1 MEARELEVLR
11 VGVLGE
17 SGVGKAALARRFA
30 GEAARRAVSIAGEAP
45 VLAEV
50 SVGDAAAGLGRA
62 PAALPPEALVLVY
75 VYDITDE
82 ASFGAAERG
91 LGRAAAQGATAVAL
105 VGNKCDKAAER
116 AVPVRRGMEA
126 AIRHGASFLE
136 TSGKDGTNV
145 DDAFCDALH
154 RAATRARRAPP
165 PPDVDGGPAAARI
178 SAALQRLGIA
188 AETAVR
194 VVGQL
199 KPKAAEDGLK
209 CVELAMATQWE
220 AAPGGEAQSE
230 AALVESLAACG
241 IREDVAR
248 RVVQQVAVPS
258 QVTDGLRLMELAMAT
273 QWAQT

>member
-62 PAALPPEALVLVY
+62 PAALLY

-82 ASFGAAERG
+82 ASFELAEG
-91 LGRAAAQGATAVAL
+91 WLARAAGKAAAVAL

-116 AVPVRRGMEA
+116 AVPARRGMDA
-126 AIRHGASFLE
+126 ALRNGASFLE

-165 PPDVDGGPAAARI
+165 PPDADGGPAAARI

-188 AETAVR
+188 AETAGR

-230 AALVESLAACG
+230 AALVDSLAVCG

>member
-1 MEARELEVLR
+1 ME
-11 VGVLGE
+11 
-17 SGVGKAALARRFA
+17 AALA
-30 GEAARRAVSIAGEAP
+30 
-45 VLAEV
+45 
-50 SVGDAAAGLGRA
+50 
-62 PAALPPEALVLVY
+62 
-75 VYDITDE
+75 
-82 ASFGAAERG
+82 
-91 LGRAAAQGATAVAL
+91 
-105 VGNKCDKAAER
+105 
-116 AVPVRRGMEA
+116 
-126 AIRHGASFLE
+126 HGASFLE

-165 PPDVDGGPAAARI
+165 PPDADGGPAAARI

-188 AETAVR
+188 AETARR

-220 AAPGGEAQSE
+220 AETGGEAQSE

>member
-62 PAALPPEALVLVY
+62 PAALV
-75 VYDITDE
+75 VYDITDV
-82 ASFGAAERG
+82 ASFELAEG
-91 LGRAAAQGATAVAL
+91 WLARAAGKGAAVAL

-116 AVPVRRGMEA
+116 AVPTRQGMEA
-126 AIRHGASFLE
+126 ALAHGASFLE

-165 PPDVDGGPAAARI
+165 PPDADGGPAAARI

-188 AETAVR
+188 AETAGR

-220 AAPGGEAQSE
+220 AAPNGEAQSE